1 MDTNSSWDGVL
12 EDELSIESTDF
23 DCLVKQDND
32 LYIFQP
38 DKFIVIYRK
47 SSLH

>member
-1 MDTNSSWDGVL
+1 MANHSSGDGVL
-12 EDELSIESTDF
+12 DYELNIESTDL

-47 SSLH
+47 SNLH